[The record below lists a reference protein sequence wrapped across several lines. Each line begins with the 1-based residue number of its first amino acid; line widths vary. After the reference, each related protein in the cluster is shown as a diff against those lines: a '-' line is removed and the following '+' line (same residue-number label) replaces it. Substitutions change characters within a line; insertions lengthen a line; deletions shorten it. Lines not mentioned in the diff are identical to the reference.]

1 MHTIQRKGLGM
12 KFYGSLLTNFRFIE
26 LVDGKDVLACLK
38 NGNDVV
44 VSLPPITNSDI
55 TKVN

>member
-1 MHTIQRKGLGM
+1 M
-12 KFYGSLLTNFRFIE
+12 TNFRFIE

-38 NGNDVV
+38 NENEVV

>member
-1 MHTIQRKGLGM
+1 M

-26 LVDGKDVLACLK
+26 LVDGRDVLACLK